1 LAKQNHEKPVFAER
15 LKVVES
21 LFTNVNTAISP
32 SFFEL
37 ALTHPSFDGRPGHN
51 YEQLEFLGDAVLN
64 FVAGEFLFEKFPTK
78 KEGEL
83 SRWRSW
89 LVSRQRL
96 NEIGSKLQ
104 LENLVVHK
112 LDDKKSGNAK
122 NIPGDVF
129 EALLGAIFKTNGL
142 DIAKSIIY
150 DFVCNEAELEQKVF
164 RQMDPKSFIHEW
176 SQRQR
181 KRLSFRHLQEAVVN
195 AQLYEVHLFVD
206 DRLICV
212 GTGLNKKEAELEAC
226 RNAISTI
233 GLDK

>member
-1 LAKQNHEKPVFAER
+1 MAKQNIEKPLFAER

-21 LFTNVNTAISP
+21 LFNNVNTKEAP

-64 FVAGEFLFEKFPTK
+64 FVSGEYLFEKFRSK

-112 LDDKKSGNAK
+112 LDEKKSGIAK

-129 EALLGAIFKTNGL
+129 EALIGAIFKTNGL
-142 DIAKSIIY
+142 EAAREIIHQ
-150 DFVCNEAELEQKVF
+150 FVINDSELEQKVF
-164 RQMDPKSFIHEW
+164 RQLDPKSFMHEW
-176 SQRQR
+176 TQRQR
-181 KRLSFRHLQEAVVN
+181 KRLYFNHLQESMVN
-195 AQLYEVHLFVD
+195 ANLYEVQLFVD

-212 GTGLNKKEAELEAC
+212 GVGPNKKEAELEAC
-226 RNAISTI
+226 RLAIQTI

>member
-1 LAKQNHEKPVFAER
+1 MAKVPAEKPSYSER
-15 LKVVES
+15 LKSVQSIFANIKIDE
-21 LFTNVNTAISP
+21 FTTQ
-32 SFFEL
+32 FEI
-37 ALTHPSFDGRPGHN
+37 ALTHPSYDGRPGHN

-64 FVAGEFLFEKFPTK
+64 FVAGEFLFESFSGK

-83 SRWRSW
+83 SRLRSW

-96 NEIGSKLQ
+96 NEIGATLKLEQ
-104 LENLVVHK
+104 LVVHK
-112 LDDKKSGNAK
+112 LDDKKFDIAR

-129 EALLGAIFKTNGL
+129 EALIGAIFKSNGME
-142 DIAKSIIY
+142 IVKAVIHQ
-150 DFVCNEAELEQKVF
+150 FVIKDAALEQKAF
-164 RQMDPKSFIHEW
+164 RQMDPKSFMHEW

-181 KRLSFRHLQEAVVN
+181 KRLTFKHLQESIVN
-195 AQLYEVHLFVD
+195 AQWYVVQLFVD
-206 DRLICV
+206 ERLICI